1 MADAVPDEMAGGDDE
16 TDPEK
21 ANEAGDG
28 FDAKDAEE
36 EAAEINGKLASAAQ
50 AGEIDSVNEAKAEM
64 KASVYKYVTEA
75 LVKAGYFDTIE
86 EAEAALQT
94 VDDVNEDFRNSD
106 TLRDGVNKARE
117 TYSDPDKARQADA
130 ANKAK
135 NDALSSLKDRFAKK
149 YCKLNNVDMD
159 DMTAKQKA
167 VMDKYNQD
175 WNDAA
180 NDPAAQEQAI
190 SDMVDSINEIA
201 DKFAEDMDKPGS
213 KASVEGR
220 GDMGEETWEK
230 ILKILSILAIV
241 GSILAAALL
250 MAILGESDDGC
261 YMFTFGSKDTNG
273 TGPMQGSK
281 KPKILGFAGGGSV
294 DGDCPGGGNITS
306 DTCLCNTT
314 NATTPPGPQD
324 NATVTAYCAT
334 IKSPS
339 SDDKAPYCCVPNGAA
354 QAPMCT
360 TPYATNGDVY
370 YRWHQIDPSDVLGNI
385 FNGLEKT
392 ADDAGAGIGGF
403 IKNLFDNLGA
413 LKWVVW
419 VFLGIVVLWVVVEI
433 ISFAHSAFGKKGGDG
448 ERVEYVEA
456 APSPPPPP
464 PTATSPVTKS

>member
-1 MADAVPDEMAGGDDE
+1 MPEGEMSNGGADEPVDPDNADKAAGAFDSASADNAAIE
-16 TDPEK
+16 VD
-21 ANEAGDG
+21 NE
-28 FDAKDAEE
+28 
-36 EAAEINGKLASAAQ
+36 LASASQ
-50 AGEIDSVNEAKAEM
+50 AGQVDAIKEITAKAKVETIELVTPVLTKGSYFESSEEAVEALNTVDSVN
-64 KASVYKYVTEA
+64 
-75 LVKAGYFDTIE
+75 D
-86 EAEAALQT
+86 
-94 VDDVNEDFRNSD
+94 DFRASD
-106 TLRDGVNKARE
+106 TLLDGVNKARD
-117 TYSDPDKARQADA
+117 TYSDPDKAKQAA
-130 ANKAK
+130 AINKAK

-149 YCKLNNVDMD
+149 YCKSNGVDMD
-159 DMTAKQKA
+159 DLTSKQK
-167 VMDKYNQD
+167 VVTDKFSQD
-175 WNDAA
+175 WDAA
-180 NDPAAQEQAI
+180 AGDPAAQEQAI
-190 SDMVDSINEIA
+190 SDMTDSIKDIA

-213 KASVEGR
+213 KGSIDGR
-220 GDMGEETWEK
+220 GDMGEDTWKK
-230 ILKILSILAIV
+230 ILKIIGILAAV
-241 GSILAAALL
+241 GSILLAALL

-294 DGDCPGGGNITS
+294 DGDCPGGGNITQ

-419 VFLGIVVLWVVVEI
+419 VFLGIVVLWVVVEL
-433 ISFAHSAFGKKGGDG
+433 ISFAHSAFGKKGEG

-456 APSPPPPP
+456 APSSPPPPP
-464 PTATSPVTKS
+464 ATSPVTKS